1 MMKLACSLVKLEPTI
16 EVLRAYLYQL
26 VLQDFG
32 FSDDFIQKI
41 IKLKPEL
48 KLEEIDILSWDLME
62 LNNKDIQT
70 LFSDNFFVPDYFYYF
85 KTNEESLHDSLQ
97 QQKAI
102 SISKDTD
109 YKEYPELFTDIYQV
123 SIEHGG
129 LVSMQKFNHQVYN
142 LFKPNGEELISHC
155 HDLDLGVGGLV
166 LCRSSEINGGFWE
179 LFQYDGVQLGNEEIE
194 RQFFAPFDSPP
205 DFPHL
210 EDRDRCT
217 LIFEENKGLADIY
230 SDMETLSRNEL
241 IELLEENVYN
251 YRYLSAYYAND
262 VELAEKAVIKNKL
275 AFTLLNSELQHDEN
289 FVRRLLTNRHVN
301 KHVFNYLP
309 DEFKHNEEF
318 ISYCIEDNPRI
329 LKNLSPIQNK
339 NLLLKAIKSC
349 NSGAFEYASDQLRS
363 DLDCIKIAMR
373 KSWHILRYIPEE
385 TISNTH
391 FLDSI
396 IDWYNQEIDLNK
408 STDRQPES
416 LSKLKVIEY
425 LCLSN
430 PLVIGQLSPVDNLEL
445 IKLAVRHV
453 TTADLAK
460 LLQLCATNLKENP
473 AFWLSV
479 LKVNSNTMNFIPST
493 FLQNHEFLLEA
504 IEAHGEVFTLVPE
517 EYRNE
522 EALAFSAI
530 QQIVNRR
537 GYCSPQDVIPYIGQE
552 LMNDEHFI
560 KRVLLVWPYILDF
573 INDSLRNNEEF
584 FLYAIKN
591 SYPWVISKA
600 SVELQNNLD
609 FVLAALKI
617 NGKIFNSLNPNMK
630 SNEMVQAT
638 IDTVT
643 LQNYLISLN
652 TTKRSDSIEE
662 DDDDLPF

>member
-1 MMKLACSLVKLEPTI
+1 MMKLACSLVKLEPTT

-26 VLQDFG
+26 VWQEFN

-41 IKLKPEL
+41 IKLKPVFQT
-48 KLEEIDILSWDLME
+48 KTKSSWDLME
-62 LNNKDIQT
+62 LNHKDIQT
-70 LFSDNFFVPDYFYYF
+70 LFSDNFFIPEHFYCF
-85 KTNEESLHDSLQ
+85 KTSEKTLNDSFDE
-97 QQKAI
+97 QKAKL
-102 SISKDTD
+102 ISKDTD
-109 YKEYPELFTDIYQV
+109 YKEYPELFTDIHQV
-123 SIEHGG
+123 SIDNGG
-129 LVSMQKFNHQVYN
+129 LISMQLFNYQVYK
-142 LFKPNGEELISHC
+142 LFKPNGEELIPHC

-166 LCRSSEINGGFWE
+166 LCRSSENNGGIWE
-179 LFQYDGVQLGNEEIE
+179 LFQYDGVQLGNEEKE
-194 RQFFAPFDSPP
+194 RQFFSPFDSPP

-217 LIFEENKGLADIY
+217 LILEENKGLADIY
-230 SDMETLSRNEL
+230 LEMETLSRNEFF
-241 IELLEENVYN
+241 ELLEENEHN

-289 FVRRLLTNRHVN
+289 FVRRLLKNKHIN
-301 KHVFNYLP
+301 KHVYNYLP
-309 DEFKHNEEF
+309 HKFKHNEEF
-318 ISYCIEDNPRI
+318 VFYCIEDNPRI
-329 LKNLSPIQNK
+329 IKNLSPIQNK
-339 NLLLKAIKSC
+339 NLLIKAITSG

-373 KSWHILRYIPEE
+373 KEWYVIRYIPKQ
-385 TISNTH
+385 IILNTQ

-396 IDWYNQEIDLNK
+396 IDWYNQEIELNR

-425 LCLSN
+425 LCPSN
-430 PLVIGQLSPVDNLEL
+430 PLIIGQLSPVDNLEL
-445 IKLAVRHV
+445 IKLAVRYV
-453 TTADLAK
+453 TTADFAK
-460 LLQLCATNLKENP
+460 FLQLCTTNLKENP
-473 AFWLSV
+473 AFWLSL
-479 LKVNSNTMNFIPST
+479 LKVNSNVMNFIPST
-493 FLQNHEFLLEA
+493 FLQNHYFLLEA

-552 LMNDEHFI
+552 LMNDKHFI
-560 KRVLLVWPYILDF
+560 KRVLLVWPHILDF
-573 INDSLRNNEEF
+573 VHDSLKNNEEL

-600 SVELQNNLD
+600 SDELRNKVD

-617 NGKIFNSLNPNMK
+617 NEKVFNSLNPNMK
-630 SNEMVQAT
+630 SNKTVQAT

-652 TTKRSDSIEE
+652 TTNRSESIEE
-662 DDDDLPF
+662 DDDELPF